1 MPFVKALIPGTILT
15 FVICLILGSNGTS
28 AGWLEVHR
36 ITLQGQDF
44 YWSWPFFVA
53 ATGLSWALFWMME

>member
-1 MPFVKALIPGTILT
+1 MSFVKALIPGTILT

-36 ITLQGQDF
+36 VAVQGHNF
-44 YWSWPFFVA
+44 YWSWPFFVGS
-53 ATGLSWALFWMME
+53 TGLSWALFWMME